1 MWRMSGLRACRFA
14 ARLRRSERTR
24 RRRSGPDVRVS
35 ESDFHADFT
44 SNFALAEC
52 RRKRLCCRRAPPAR
66 RHGGSGV
73 ARFPLST
80 PHIPLTPRAS
90 PGACAGA
97 SPRRED
103 RAGAERQTWSTDTYH
118 RRPHSTLTPSMGI
131 VSSVAA
137 RLLLTST
144 SLPSRPP
151 TRRARR
157 CARRSRRPRC
167 DQPHR

>member
-1 MWRMSGLRACRFA
+1 MGSRSLMWRMSGLRACRFA

-35 ESDFHADFT
+35 EVRSFSEIVFV
-44 SNFALAEC
+44 SP
-52 RRKRLCCRRAPPAR
+52 RAPPAR
-66 RHGGSGV
+66 RRGS
-73 ARFPLST
+73 RFPLST

-97 SPRRED
+97 SPQRED

>member
-1 MWRMSGLRACRFA
+1 MWRMSGMRACRFA

-35 ESDFHADFT
+35 ESDFHM
-44 SNFALAEC
+44 
-52 RRKRLCCRRAPPAR
+52 RRPFSGDCVVAARAA
-66 RHGGSGV
+66 GSASGV

>member
-1 MWRMSGLRACRFA
+1 MWRMSGMRACRFA

-35 ESDFHADFT
+35 ESDFRF
-44 SNFALAEC
+44 SAEILV
-52 RRKRLCCRRAPPAR
+52 RLCCRRAPGRPPPAR
-66 RHGGSGV
+66 RRGS
-73 ARFPLST
+73 RFPLST